1 MQPLRAGAT
10 RAVAPRKAHSRARK
24 RRARS
29 FDIPGIGPCLNGR
42 RGDHDVTLNRPGIAG
57 GSNS

>member
-42 RGDHDVTLNRPGIAG
+42 RGDHDVTPKQYER
-57 GSNS
+57 